1 MLDDRR
7 HAARLPPVPVAAT
20 VAGKGRASGGRGRVP
35 FAALGWY
42 ARPLSG
48 RTREAVARSGAR
60 ALREAGVRPGRAA
73 PRTGARARDKF
84 ADVHD
89 MLGVIAHNAGRYV
102 DAERLE
108 RALALN
114 PNYTEAALNL
124 AVTYN
129 DRGKFAK
136 AREIYKRI
144 KGRPTGDTAALDP
157 FARGK
162 IANMHA
168 ELAQAYIDAN
178 MPREAIGEY
187 EKAVR
192 LCPDFADLH
201 TKLGT
206 LLRQSGDPCRPS
218 TTTRPPSTRGRRTFP
233 RTSSS
238 ASPSSRRAT
247 SIAPRPPGRRA
258 GRSTRRR
265 RREDVPAHAA
275 RPARP
280 PLAAP
285 RRECRVPCPIAGRR
299 RGR

>member
-1 MLDDRR
+1 MDEHVRQL
-7 HAARLPPVPVAAT
+7 L
-20 VAGKGRASGGRGRVP
+20 GQGREFYAKQEYDQAEP
-35 FAALGWY
+35 LLEQALK
-42 ARPLSG
+42 SD
-48 RTREAVARSGAR
+48 
-60 ALREAGVRPGRAA
+60 
-73 PRTGARARDKF
+73 DKF

-102 DAERLE
+102 DAERHFE

-129 DRGKFAK
+129 DRGKFAE

-144 KGRPTGDTAALDP
+144 KGRPTGDTTALDP

-206 LLRQSGDPCRPS
+206 LLRQSGDLMQALVHYQAAIHARPS
-218 TTTRPPSTRGRRTFP
+218 YL
-233 RTSSS
+233 
-238 ASPSSRRAT
+238 
-247 SIAPRPPGRRA
+247 
-258 GRSTRRR
+258 
-265 RREDVPAHAA
+265 PAHILLGVTLLAQGDLDRAEAA
-275 RPARP
+275 WDGALKIDPTSTVAKMYLRMLHAQRARLSQRPG
-280 PLAAP
+280 
-285 RRECRVPCPIAGRR
+285 EM
-299 RGR
+299 